1 MDVALRRVTDAAGR
15 DRTKPMSQTVSREFA
30 EAEVQAESGETRA
43 LGEAW
48 RERTAVL
55 AFLRHFG

>member
-1 MDVALRRVTDAAGR
+1 
-15 DRTKPMSQTVSREFA
+15 MSQTVSRELA